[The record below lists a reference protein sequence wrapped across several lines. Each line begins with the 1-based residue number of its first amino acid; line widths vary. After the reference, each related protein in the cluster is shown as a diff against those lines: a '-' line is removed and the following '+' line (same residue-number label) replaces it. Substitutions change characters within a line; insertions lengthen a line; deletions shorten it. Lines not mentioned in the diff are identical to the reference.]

1 MPARLGLRVRGRE
14 SECDGLDRVVAGAR
28 TLWPDALVDHLAG
41 RSSDIEAAPFIAD
54 RYRRLIDDC
63 DATASGKTGAAP

>member
-1 MPARLGLRVRGRE
+1 
-14 SECDGLDRVVAGAR
+14 LDRVVAGAR

-63 DATASGKTGAAP
+63 YATASGKTGAAP